1 MLYDYI
7 ANDKS
12 LKMEIYN
19 HFEKSGIGK
28 IAFPI
33 KDKMANGGGIDIN
46 ELNIPVIRTQFEDE
60 EYEFKDG
67 GNVDSDIAKYKK
79 QLIAKAKSKGLYENF
94 GQKEIRVLEDK
105 YGYNE
110 KIKDFDNWA
119 SNFDLGQMAE
129 GGTTKGFEYSI
140 GGL

>member
-1 MLYDYI
+1 MFKNI
-7 ANDKS
+7 DKVKKYAKGS
-12 LKMEIYN
+12 TVNKY
-19 HFEKSGIGK
+19 KDGGK
-28 IAFPI
+28 
-33 KDKMANGGGIDIN
+33 IDIN
-46 ELNIPVIRTQFEDE
+46 ELNMPVIRTQFEDE

-129 GGTTKGFEYSI
+129 GGTTKGFCYTI